1 MRFFVLLLLFSAT
14 YSPVLAEE
22 VTWKSDGWLATI
34 GLERLDKGDEFGC
47 YGMPD
52 ANWEAEPVAVT
63 SQCRQY
69 LGDHIEASRWGGNAL
84 SVYTP
89 DSLSASEHEDIADLG
104 FMIHGDNTGL
114 RHSAWHHAEDEPK
127 DLWDWHNLGRRGGS
141 LELGMANQ
149 SALENELDAGGL
161 VNLYWIGRIH
171 DAIVRHDKDVV
182 AMLEERD
189 DVWFT
194 TWGEAWSYWSINRC
208 HEFSHELNGT
218 TLVFTSLQTPE
229 CQSLTPFRWNV
240 PITWIIDLN
249 NSEVQSINLPEISS
263 EENQLQSGWRVE
275 QNLLYLSVQ
284 NGFTAQINLT
294 DSTDYDILGRTSFF
308 NNHSTALTITGH
320 STTDLFSW
328 SKRFDDHQD
337 LRFTWLV
344 MPQLIDQG
352 IAWLPAAAVVI
363 AVSTL
368 SLIFW
373 VVKKDLNQ
381 DNSPNGLIPDIH
393 SSEEK

>member
-1 MRFFVLLLLFSAT
+1 MSIIDSF
-14 YSPVLAEE
+14 P
-22 VTWKSDGWLATI
+22 
-34 GLERLDKGDEFGC
+34 LER
-47 YGMPD
+47 
-52 ANWEAEPVAVT
+52 T
-63 SQCRQY
+63 
-69 LGDHIEASRWGGNAL
+69 
-84 SVYTP
+84 
-89 DSLSASEHEDIADLG
+89 
-104 FMIHGDNTGL
+104 
-114 RHSAWHHAEDEPK
+114 
-127 DLWDWHNLGRRGGS
+127 HNL
-141 LELGMANQ
+141 
-149 SALENELDAGGL
+149 D
-161 VNLYWIGRIH
+161 
-171 DAIVRHDKDVV
+171 
-182 AMLEERD
+182 
-189 DVWFT
+189 
-194 TWGEAWSYWSINRC
+194 
-208 HEFSHELNGT
+208 
-218 TLVFTSLQTPE
+218 
-229 CQSLTPFRWNV
+229 
-240 PITWIIDLN
+240 IDLN
-249 NSEVQSINLPEISS
+249 DSEVQSINLPEISS

-284 NGFTAQINLT
+284 NGFTAHINLT

-381 DNSPNGLIPDIH
+381 DNSSKALMPQMPSDDNVD
-393 SSEEK
+393 